1 MQYNHTSAYYYN
13 VSKKRPLP
21 AILATAAS
29 ILREPLPIKCIE
41 AVFLGMLLT
50 QGWEDGQLQRIPV
63 GFKSM
68 AANGQVCAKHASA
81 ACLYASTNGL
91 KPALLHVYG
100 GALRPAFVTV
110 GQIVWAANVSV

>member
-13 VSKKRPLP
+13 VSKQRPLP

-68 AANGQVCAKHASA
+68 AANGQVCNKHACA
-81 ACLYASTNGL
+81 ACSSALTNGVKAL
-91 KPALLHVYG
+91 PLAASSHSASLRVAALHPAYLTICY
-100 GALRPAFVTV
+100 TT
-110 GQIVWAANVSV
+110 